1 MKQIFFITLIYL
13 ISLNIYGQT
22 IDYIQINQIHQDSIS
37 IITNFYYYNEVYPE
51 NKNTSISN
59 DTIHINLCHF
69 LTTSSTPG
77 RVIDT
82 SKFRV
87 FPNINYTLDVKIYG
101 IYDTSEQCFNDLTN
115 QVVTNFT
122 TPLTSEIY
130 LSEKKLLKNSFT
142 LYPIPTDD
150 YIYLKTGDYVV
161 NKIQIIDLSGQVI
174 YVTDKVLNGIDI
186 RDLKKGVYFIKI
198 FSSDKTYI
206 KKIIKN

>member
-1 MKQIFFITLIYL
+1 MKQIFFITFIYL

-101 IYDTSEQCFNDLTN
+101 IYDTSEQCFNNLTN

-186 RDLKKGVYFIKI
+186 RDLKKGMYFIKI